1 MSMRTRG
8 EGRVR
13 RVLASL
19 AVIGVVGAVVGLGAY
34 SAFTSTTSNDGNT
47 FASGTVAISDNDAGA
62 AMYNVSNKK
71 PGDTI
76 TQCIKVTY
84 TGSVDS
90 DVKLYTS
97 SAIGSLGQYIDL
109 QVRPGSGT
117 PTFPGCTGF
126 TPDAADL
133 YSGTLASFPTS
144 YGTGVLDS
152 GPGSNTKWVAGDSV
166 VYRFTLTLQSSAP
179 DSAQGTSTGAHSFV
193 WESRGQ

>member
-1 MSMRTRG
+1 MSRMTRV
-8 EGRVR
+8 EGRAR
-13 RVLASL
+13 RVLATL
-19 AVIGVVGAVVGLGAY
+19 AVVGVVGAVAGLGAY
-34 SAFTSTTSNDGNT
+34 STFSSTTSNDGNT

-62 AMYNVSNKK
+62 AMYSVSNKK

-97 SAIGSLGQYIDL
+97 STIGSLGPYIDL
-109 QVRPGSGT
+109 QVRSGSGN

-126 TPDAADL
+126 VADAADL
-133 YSGTLASFPTS
+133 YSGTLAAFPTS
-144 YGTGVLDS
+144 YATGTLDS
-152 GPGSNTKWVAGDSV
+152 GPGSNTKWVAGDAV

-179 DSAQGTSTGAHSFV
+179 DSAQGTTTGAHSFV
-193 WESRGQ
+193 WEARNQ

>member
-1 MSMRTRG
+1 MSRMTRV
-8 EGRVR
+8 EGRAR

-19 AVIGVVGAVVGLGAY
+19 AVVGLVGAVAGLGAY

-47 FASGTVAISDNDAGA
+47 YAAGTVSISDNDAGA
-62 AMYNVSNKK
+62 AMYTVSNKK

-97 SAIGSLGQYIDL
+97 STIGSLGQYIDL
-109 QVRPGSGT
+109 QVRPGSGN

-126 TPDAADL
+126 VADAADL
-133 YSGTLASFPTS
+133 YNGTLGSFPTS
-144 YGTGVLDS
+144 SATGILDS
-152 GPGSNTKWVAGDSV
+152 GPGSNTKWVASDAV
-166 VYRFTLTLQSSAP
+166 VYRFTLTLQASAP
-179 DSAQGTSTGAHSFV
+179 DAAQNTSTGSHAFT
-193 WESRGQ
+193 WEARNT

>member
-1 MSMRTRG
+1 MTRA
-8 EGRVR
+8 EGRAR

-19 AVIGVVGAVVGLGAY
+19 AVVGVVGAIAGLGAY

-47 FASGTVAISDNDAGA
+47 FASGSVAISDNDAGA

-84 TGSVDS
+84 TGSLDS

-97 SAIGSLGQYIDL
+97 STIGSLGPYIDL
-109 QVRPGSGT
+109 QVRPGSGS

-126 TPDAADL
+126 TADAADL
-133 YSGTLASFPTS
+133 YNGTLASFPTS
-144 YGTGVLDS
+144 YATGILDS
-152 GPGSNTKWVAGDSV
+152 GPASNTKWITGDAV

-179 DSAQGTSTGAHSFV
+179 DSAQGTTTGAHSFV
-193 WESRGQ
+193 WEARNQ